1 MPRPPRI
8 VVPNGVYQVTAH
20 GNRGQLL
27 FVDDRDYRQY
37 VRFLRETVVI
47 HGWLCHS
54 YALSSSRV
62 CLVVQTPVPNLSAG
76 MQRLQTRYAQWF
88 NRRHG
93 FAGHLFGGRFRSALV
108 ELGQLIGTVRQ
119 VAQTPVRLGLRR
131 RATEWA
137 GSGAASAAR
146 VRASSFRA
154 IRITLR
160 LFLISPRPALE
171 RVARVVSGGSARPPP

>member
-1 MPRPPRI
+1 MARPPRV
-8 VVPNGVYQVTAH
+8 VVPNGIYRVTAR
-20 GNRGQLL
+20 GNRHQLV
-27 FVDDRDYRQY
+27 FTDEQDYRQY
-37 VRFLRETVVI
+37 IRFLRQVTKT
-47 HGWLCHS
+47 HGWVCHS
-54 YALSSSRV
+54 YCLTPDEV

-93 FAGHLFGGRFRSALV
+93 FAGHLFDGRFRSALV
-108 ELGQLIGTVRQ
+108 ELGQLIETVRQ
-119 VAQTPVRLGLRR
+119 VAQTPVRLGLCR

-137 GSGAASAAR
+137 WSGTASAAR

-171 RVARVVSGGSARPPP
+171 HVARVVSGGSARPPP